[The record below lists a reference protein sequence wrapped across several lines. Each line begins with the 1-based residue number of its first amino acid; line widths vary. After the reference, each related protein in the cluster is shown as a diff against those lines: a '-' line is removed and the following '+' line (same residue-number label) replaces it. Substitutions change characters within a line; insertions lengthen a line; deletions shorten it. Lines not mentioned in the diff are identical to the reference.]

1 MTDQDVRDYLN
12 RQQQQ
17 DRMRQQV
24 EFLLP
29 SQEDLDHDAAQ
40 AVERHVTF
48 AGQECHDQISA
59 AEDQLIEVSSQARS
73 LRSSIMSGAVS
84 RDDAIKHSKI
94 STSSAMPCWRRSGPR
109 APCMSPRGR
118 SQRIPSPTCRSC
130 ATSSRRC
137 VADHVRQ
144 AQVSV

>member
-1 MTDQDVRDYLN
+1 
-12 RQQQQ
+12 
-17 DRMRQQV
+17 MRQQV

-84 RDDAIKHSKI
+84 RDDAIKQLQDLHKQRDALLAKI
-94 STSSAMPCWRRSGPR
+94 RSTRTVYESARKIAEDPVAYVSELRDKFP
-109 APCMSPRGR
+109 ALRG
-118 SQRIPSPTCRSC
+118 
-130 ATSSRRC
+130 
-137 VADHVRQ
+137 
-144 AQVSV
+144 

>member
-59 AEDQLIEVSSQARS
+59 AEDQLIEVSGQARS

-84 RDDAIKHSKI
+84 RDDAIKQLQDLHKQRNALLAKI
-94 STSSAMPCWRRSGPR
+94 RSTR
-109 APCMSPRGR
+109 PCMSPRGR

-144 AQVSV
+144 PQVSL

>member
-84 RDDAIKHSKI
+84 RDDAIKQLQDLHKQRDALLAKI
-94 STSSAMPCWRRSGPR
+94 RSTRTVYESARKIAEDPVAYVSELRDKFP
-109 APCMSPRGR
+109 ALRG
-118 SQRIPSPTCRSC
+118 
-130 ATSSRRC
+130 
-137 VADHVRQ
+137 
-144 AQVSV
+144 